1 MPDDENIVIETFRDD
16 TGAVR
21 IVIHA
26 AFGGRVT
33 APWGMA
39 LALRVREALRTTDLQ
54 VQTTDDGIMLRLP
67 TLGGAPPLDAL
78 LVMSAV

>member
-1 MPDDENIVIETFRDD
+1 MTGTSSSNSSETS

-26 AFGGRVT
+26 AFGGRIN

-39 LALRVREALRTTDLQ
+39 LARRVREAMKDVDLQ
-54 VQTTDDGIMLRLP
+54 VRHTTTASCGRLP
-67 TLGGAPPLDAL
+67 DLGMTAPIQSLPG
-78 LVMSAV
+78 